1 MVSGYQWFPF
11 RGGQFLLSDMVSCP
25 FLISHTLN
33 SSVVIDSSGL
43 VLQGVP
49 IVLHRWLI
57 VYIRVFGNA
66 PSRRSEVF
74 LRRDD

>member
-57 VYIRVFGNA
+57 VYIRVSGNA
-66 PSRRSEVF
+66 LSRRSEVF

>member
-57 VYIRVFGNA
+57 VFGNA
-66 PSRRSEVF
+66 PSRRCEVF